1 VAQEQLPSLLKVAEA
16 LRVKGLF
23 EDDSLNN
30 TATSSVGGG
39 GGGMEREYRGDQP
52 PALSA
57 LLRPH
62 QHPSSTHQTHR
73 SKSPSPTSARGEA
86 DSYGH
91 QRHHSSYSSG
101 GNYRDKSPLPS
112 PQGSEPSGG
121 NRENNVGM
129 WPPLVMPLHLG
140 AFESALREREQAL
153 ALYGAI
159 QRGGEDSGS
168 GNGNGHGN
176 NADLPSGGSS
186 GSSNGATNK
195 RKRLSSSAASSSAAS
210 IPPPEVDSAPLLRTV
225 LGPHHGKS
233 GHHHHHH
240 GDIPGLF
247 PFRLS
252 GAGGATGSGDG
263 GPADERSHLSY
274 LPMAM
279 AYAEVC
285 FFFFIIKYF
294 YRGSIFY
301 SLAYSI
307 IIIVAL

>member
-1 VAQEQLPSLLKVAEA
+1 MYRGEVNVAQEQLPSLLKVAEA

-62 QHPSSTHQTHR
+62 HQPSSTHQTHR

-86 DSYGH
+86 DSY

-121 NRENNVGM
+121 NQRENNVGM

-140 AFESALREREQAL
+140 AFESALRE
-153 ALYGAI
+153 GT
-159 QRGGEDSGS
+159 
-168 GNGNGHGN
+168 
-176 NADLPSGGSS
+176 SS
-186 GSSNGATNK
+186 G
-195 RKRLSSSAASSSAAS
+195 
-210 IPPPEVDSAPLLRTV
+210 PLWS
-225 LGPHHGKS
+225 H
-233 GHHHHHH
+233 
-240 GDIPGLF
+240 
-247 PFRLS
+247 
-252 GAGGATGSGDG
+252 
-263 GPADERSHLSY
+263 PAR
-274 LPMAM
+274 
-279 AYAEVC
+279 
-285 FFFFIIKYF
+285 
-294 YRGSIFY
+294 R
-301 SLAYSI
+301 
-307 IIIVAL
+307 